1 MARIHQEKTAGD
13 GAVPRE
19 FNYLP
24 ELKWSL
30 MRFKLDSSFSVS
42 QQKLGR
48 KMNGAVQC

>member
-1 MARIHQEKTAGD
+1 MEKTAGE

-24 ELKWSL
+24 EIKLRL

-42 QQKLGR
+42 HQKVER
-48 KMNGAVQC
+48 KMMVLCSVKTQLP